1 MARRKITEPP
11 PIEVRQFTLLEI
23 GRGIGKLN
31 RRIEEVRNLDPK
43 VVSFDDARV
52 QKVESNIKETIREVF
67 GDNSPEF
74 NEHGHHIIWR
84 ELDSRPFEDNRQAE
98 FVAGI
103 PQTITMLEG
112 LIERLEEK
120 RQDATEG
127 PITPIPPLAPMP
139 GTRRVFIVHGQDEAA
154 KETLARFLEKL
165 DLHPVILHEQ
175 PNQGRTVIEKF
186 EGYADV
192 EFAVVLFTP
201 DDVGYPNG
209 EPMKTR
215 SRARQN
221 VIFELGYFIG
231 RLGRSRVSVLYKV
244 GVEILSDYEGVVYVS
259 MDDPQGWRLL
269 LAREIKA
276 SGIDIDLNR
285 AI

>member
-1 MARRKITEPP
+1 MVPRRTPEPP
-11 PIEVRQFTLLEI
+11 QIQVRQFTSSDI
-23 GRGIGKLN
+23 DKGIVKLN

-43 VVSFDDARV
+43 FVSFDDARV
-52 QKVESNIKETIREVF
+52 KNVESNITETIREVF

-74 NEHGHHIIWR
+74 KEHAYHIIWR
-84 ELDSRPFEDNRQAE
+84 ELQSRPFEENRQGE
-98 FVAGI
+98 FAAGI

-120 RQDATEG
+120 RQDAIKV
-127 PITPIPPLAPMP
+127 PITPIPLLAPMP
-139 GTRRVFIVHGQDEAA
+139 GTRRVFIVHGRDEAL
-154 KETLARFLEKL
+154 KETVARFLEKL

-175 PNQGRTVIEKF
+175 PSQGRTVIEKF
-186 EGYADV
+186 EGHADV
-192 EFAVVLFTP
+192 DFAVVLLTT
-201 DDVGYPNG
+201 DDLGYPNG
-209 EPMKTR
+209 EPLKAQ

-231 RLGRSRVSVLYKV
+231 RLGRSRVCALYKG

-276 SGIDIDLNR
+276 SGIDIDLNL